1 MLRSELVENIN
12 KNFSYLNSRESEQL
26 VNLIFLEISHALTE
40 GKRVEL
46 RGFGAF
52 SVKNRM
58 PRVARNPKT
67 GERIEVGIK
76 LIPYFR
82 AGKGLNNLINS

>member
-1 MLRSELVENIN
+1 MLRSELVESIN
-12 KNFSYLNSRESEQL
+12 KKFSYLNGRESEQL
-26 VNLIFLEISHALTE
+26 VNLIFLEICHALTE
-40 GKRVEL
+40 GKRIEL
-46 RGFGAF
+46 RGFGTF

-58 PRVARNPKT
+58 PRIARNPRT
-67 GERIEVGIK
+67 GDRIEVGSK

>member
-1 MLRSELVENIN
+1 MLKSELVGNIN
-12 KNFSYLNSRESEQL
+12 KKFSYLTNKEAEQL
-26 VNLIFLEISHALTE
+26 VKLVFMEVSHALTE

-46 RGFGAF
+46 RGFGSF
-52 SVKNRM
+52 SVRSRM
-58 PRVARNPKT
+58 PRIARNPKT
-67 GERIEVGIK
+67 GENIEVGSK